1 MKLSSVWLYEQLK
14 KEFEITGA
22 AGLSGRDGYLRPL
35 FGSELRSGEHAAHTQ
50 AAHMQALYTQT
61 VHAQA
66 VHAQTARA
74 SAGTAGPGGKE
85 ARSGHVRVIPAESK
99 QEVREWTDA
108 GLPEKTFC
116 VFCLSGTAG
125 REPFD
130 EKTENGNAGRNSD
143 GKAEGMSAGG
153 YSVEK
158 AEELIADGAP
168 DGKTE
173 GRNAR
178 GTLDEKTEDNN
189 TGGVWVCVATGEMD
203 ECSGAA
209 AVLNYLQMAFDSCDE
224 WEDEVIR
231 LLTGNAGIVKVLELS
246 AGFLGN
252 PLMVMGA
259 DFSLTAAA
267 GMEKLPE
274 RARLFTEDGVNV
286 DYMNA
291 LLQDEEYQ
299 KITQAKQAML
309 YPGYISGYRSV
320 NRNLFING
328 QPAYRLVLTECDNPV
343 TQGCICILENLS
355 RHLEYQL
362 SREMP
367 ASMKGTLETIFQS
380 VLTDRT
386 ADYVQ
391 ISRRLSAAGWGSDD
405 EYLCLILQITYLNQK
420 QLSTGAI
427 CHYIQKQLN
436 DSVSFLYQEEV
447 VSFFNLSRL
456 GMDEEAVAAKLVYF
470 IRDSYLKAGYSR
482 TMKGHMNLRRQ
493 YVQARTALDVGSR
506 KKPYLWIHYF
516 NQVALPYIIEQ
527 STRRLPAN
535 MICHEGLLRLK
546 EQDEKNHTEYMQ
558 TLRVYLDQQLNAT
571 QTAKELFIHRST
583 FLYRLEKIKEILHSD
598 LEDADEIFYLE
609 LSFRLLEQNDS

>member
-1 MKLSSVWLYEQLK
+1 MKVRIAVQYLHSYGKCRGEILVKLSSVWLYEQLK
-14 KEFEITGA
+14 KEFEITET

-50 AAHMQALYTQT
+50 AAHMQA
-61 VHAQA
+61 

-74 SAGTAGPGGKE
+74 SAGPAGPGGKE
-85 ARSGHVRVIPAESK
+85 ARSGHVRVIPAASK

-116 VFCLSGTAG
+116 VFCLS
-125 REPFD
+125 
-130 EKTENGNAGRNSD
+130 
-143 GKAEGMSAGG
+143 AGG

-158 AEELIADGAP
+158 VEELIADGAL

-178 GTLDEKTEDNN
+178 GTLDEKTKDNN
-189 TGGVWVCVATGEMD
+189 AGSVWVCVVTGE
-203 ECSGAA
+203 EKESSGAA

-231 LLTGNAGIVKVLELS
+231 LLTGNAGIAKVLELS

-267 GMEKLPE
+267 GMEKLPD

-558 TLRVYLDQQLNAT
+558 TLKVYLDQQLNAT

>member
-1 MKLSSVWLYEQLK
+1 MKVRIAVQYLHSYGKCRGEILVKLSSVWLYEQLK

-35 FGSELRSGEHAAHTQ
+35 FGSELRSGEHEAHTQ
-50 AAHMQALYTQT
+50 AAHMQALYT
-61 VHAQA
+61 
-66 VHAQTARA
+66 QTARA

-85 ARSGHVRVIPAESK
+85 ARSGHVRVIPAASRR
-99 QEVREWTDA
+99 EVREWTDA
-108 GLPEKTFC
+108 GLPDKSFF
-116 VFCLSGTAG
+116 VFCLSGMD
-125 REPFD
+125 RSESSD
-130 EKTENGNAGRNSD
+130 EKTECGNAGRFFD
-143 GKAEGMSAGG
+143 GKAEGVIAGG
-153 YSVEK
+153 T
-158 AEELIADGAP
+158 P
-168 DGKTE
+168 DRKTE
-173 GRNAR
+173 ERNSW

-189 TGGVWVCVATGEMD
+189 AGGAWVCVETGEMD
-203 ECSGAA
+203 ESSGAA

-231 LLTGNAGIVKVLELS
+231 LLTGNAGIAKVLELS

-267 GMEKLPE
+267 GMEKLPD

-362 SREMP
+362 SSEMP

-546 EQDEKNHTEYMQ
+546 EQDEKNHTEYMH

-571 QTAKELFIHRST
+571 QTAKKLFIHRST